1 MDDAIVPMYKTAQ
14 YGFLL
19 VVSASVI
26 GLAILESFQQGNEI
40 TAHPV
45 VAVVFLLIFAGCALT
60 WGLITLVHNRDYAAE
75 FKFHFDRTGMEKPLR
90 WLLRLIGI
98 VVTDE
103 LPLCTAALFSSLAIV
118 IAIGMTGAWTVRLCF
133 LELFVP

>member
-1 MDDAIVPMYKTAQ
+1 MKLYKTAQ

-19 VVSASVI
+19 VVFASVF
-26 GLAILESFQQGNEI
+26 GLAILGSFQQGNAI
-40 TAHPV
+40 LAHPL
-45 VAVVFLLIFAGCALT
+45 VAAGFLLVFAGCALT
-60 WGLITLVHNRDYAAE
+60 WGLITLVHNRDHAAE

-90 WLLRLIGI
+90 RLLRLLGI
-98 VVTDE
+98 VVIDE

-133 LELFVP
+133 PELFVP